1 MNSNLS
7 NVEKLFTVI
16 DQSAERIKQEEELT
30 YLDALV
36 ETGENMFHKEIPEDV
51 SQVTKVFLEKEYAKV
66 KLEAM
71 NREEIRKAF
80 QLAVLKGMKEAI
92 QPHHAMTPDAVG
104 IFISYL
110 VQKLMPSAKEFA
122 LLDPAAGAGNLL
134 TTVLNQLEGNIK
146 SFGVEVDE
154 TLLRLAWI
162 ISNLQKHNVEF
173 YHQDSIK
180 PLYVEPVDLV
190 VCDLPVGFY
199 PNDEAAKE
207 FIVHANEGHTYAHHL
222 LIEQSLHYLKESG
235 FGVFLVPNG
244 LFSSEQAPL
253 LQKMIKEKAVI
264 IGMIQL
270 PLSLFKQ
277 ESQAKSILLLQKNGE
292 NTVKPKQA
300 LLVDLPSFSKKQA
313 IANVMDQMNE
323 WFSEELKRP

>member
-7 NVEKLFTVI
+7 NVEKIFMVI
-16 DQSAERIKQEEELT
+16 DHSAERIKQEEDLT
-30 YLDALV
+30 YLDALI
-36 ETGENMFHKEIPEDV
+36 ETGENMFHKEIPEDA
-51 SQVTKVFLEKEYAKV
+51 SQVTKAFLEKEYAKV

-71 NREEIRKAF
+71 NPEEIRKAF

-110 VQKLMPSAKEFA
+110 VQKLMPSTKDVS

-134 TTVLNQLEGNIK
+134 TTVLNQLDGNIK

-173 YHQDSIK
+173 YHQDSIR

-190 VCDLPVGFY
+190 VTDLPVGFY
-199 PNDEAAKE
+199 PNDETAKE
-207 FIVHANEGHTYAHHL
+207 FIVGAQEGHTYAHHL

-277 ESQAKSILLLQKNGE
+277 ETQAKSILLLQKNGE

-313 IANVMDQMNE
+313 IASVMDQMNE
-323 WFSEELKRP
+323 WFSKELKRP